1 MAYRCK
7 VNQSKECDGCGSC
20 QEKKQQRETG
30 VIIEATIELKLHVY
44 GELEELIRKGKAKEA
59 EAKAK
64 YLIEDTIECCGL
76 AGEDMSLGEFEF
88 YLDE

>member
-7 VNQSKECDGCGSC
+7 ENQSKECDGCGSC
-20 QEKKQQRETG
+20 QKKKRQRETG
-30 VIIEATIELKLHVY
+30 VIIEATIELKFHVY
-44 GELEELIRKGKAKEA
+44 GEMEELIRQGKEKEA

-64 YLIEDTIECCGL
+64 ELIEDTIECCGM
-76 AGEDMSLGEFEF
+76 AGEDMSLEDFSF

>member
-7 VNQSKECDGCGSC
+7 ENQSKECDGCGSC
-20 QEKKQQRETG
+20 QEKKQQHETG
-30 VIIEATIELKLHVY
+30 VIIEATIELKFHAY
-44 GELEELIRKGKAKEA
+44 GELEELIRQGKGKEA

-76 AGEDMSLGEFEF
+76 AGEDMVLEDFSF